1 MPALAARLLF
11 LAVLLP
17 FSLPALALDDTP
29 QNREAQAERY
39 LAAVPPK
46 SQIADTV
53 AGIAETLPPE
63 QQEQFKA
70 LMLKYFDIDKVSVAI
85 RQAMVKTF
93 TADELKA
100 LADFYGSQVAKS
112 AVGKMD
118 AYRAEV
124 LPATEQELQAA
135 IAKVQAELHPQGAGD
150 AKPAEEPK
158 K

>member
-1 MPALAARLLF
+1 MPALSARILF

-29 QNREAQAERY
+29 PNREAQADRY

-53 AGIAETLPPE
+53 AGLAETVPPE
-63 QQEQFKA
+63 QREQFKA
-70 LMLKYFDIDKVSVAI
+70 LMLKYFNIDKVSVAI

-100 LADFYGSQVAKS
+100 LADFYGSTVAKS

-118 AYRAEV
+118 AYRNEV
-124 LPATEQELQAA
+124 LPATEEELQAA
-135 IAKVQAELHPQGAGD
+135 LAKVQAELHPQGTGGAQ
-150 AKPAEEPK
+150 PAEEK